1 MPIAYLSPF
10 VNETNDY
17 INRVKS
23 ILVGCGY
30 DVQPFSFRT
39 LLSPKALGLFK
50 RDNVVL
56 MHWLESRVFSEG
68 RSGARIRPA
77 GLLQFA
83 IYVLVLASMR
93 ARLVYFVHDHA
104 VHDLTGWR
112 RAFSVR
118 LIWLLRQLAD
128 VRVVHDPSFCDAYQA
143 TYLPHPLYQERNP
156 EAMQTRPATGTFRA
170 GILGAVRPYKRIE
183 HIIDV
188 WPEGPELLIR
198 GRSDAAYEQLLR
210 ERIQARGPGVRIQLV
225 TGFMSREEFE
235 SEMGQLD
242 ALILPHADASALVS
256 GAFFEA
262 IGATPVVIARSTPFI
277 RWATTDFPGVLP
289 YEQEPQIANLL
300 RRAESAK
307 AELRQQMPQAAERA
321 NAQFGVAHCV
331 EAYGQVLSAG

>member
-83 IYVLVLASMR
+83 IYVLVLALMR

-128 VRVVHDPSFCDAYQA
+128 VRVVHDPSFCDTYQA

-156 EAMQTRPATGTFRA
+156 EVMPPRPSSGTFRA

-210 ERIQARGPGVRIQLV
+210 ERIQARGPGIRIQLV

-235 SEMGQLD
+235 GEMNQLD

-277 RWATTDFPGVLP
+277 RWTEAEFPAVMH
-289 YEQEPQIANLL
+289 YEQESQISELL
-300 RRAESAK
+300 KRAERNK
-307 AELRQQMPQAAERA
+307 EELREHLALTARKA
-321 NAQFGVAHCV
+321 NAKFGLTQCI
-331 EAYGQVLSAG
+331 EAYGRSLG